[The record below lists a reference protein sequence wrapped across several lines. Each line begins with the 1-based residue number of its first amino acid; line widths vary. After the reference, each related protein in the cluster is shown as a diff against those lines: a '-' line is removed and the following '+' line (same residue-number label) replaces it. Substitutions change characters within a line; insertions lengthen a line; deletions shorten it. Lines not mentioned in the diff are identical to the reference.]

1 MVHWLLPVIAQGIV
15 TAGAGVFVGYR
26 VFAWQRSVHAKDTA
40 AVLVVNLQSIHTVL
54 YSVVNSAESVNKAD
68 RCHALLKM
76 GGHVE
81 AYATLSPSLGVLG
94 HELVRKSGRLF
105 MQMNVILSNIQ
116 AIDQERD
123 TTDGA
128 NVNHLRI
135 IKDKDLAAWF
145 EAHGK
150 YINELEADLTVLT
163 AEICSEFALAHQ
175 PIAKF
180 FD

>member
-54 YSVVNSAESVNKAD
+54 YSVVNAAESVDKAD
-68 RCHALLKM
+68 RCLALLKM
-76 GGHVE
+76 GAYVE

-105 MQMNVILSNIQ
+105 TQLNVTLSNIQ

-123 TTDGA
+123 NTDVATVG
-128 NVNHLRI
+128 HLRI
-135 IKDKDLAAWF
+135 IKDKALAAWF
-145 EAHGK
+145 EAHGG
-150 YINELEADLTVLT
+150 YINELEADMAVLT

-175 PIAKF
+175 PITEF
-180 FD
+180 LD